1 MAWRLLTTIQLH
13 LHIQPNEPS
22 AALLGELLA
31 EAESREMLAER
42 LEEQFSGAL
51 RNAVYDLPPY
61 RKGVDN
67 C

>member
-1 MAWRLLTTIQLH
+1 MTIQLH

-31 EAESREMLAER
+31 EAESREILAEW
-42 LEEQFSGAL
+42 LEVHFSGAL